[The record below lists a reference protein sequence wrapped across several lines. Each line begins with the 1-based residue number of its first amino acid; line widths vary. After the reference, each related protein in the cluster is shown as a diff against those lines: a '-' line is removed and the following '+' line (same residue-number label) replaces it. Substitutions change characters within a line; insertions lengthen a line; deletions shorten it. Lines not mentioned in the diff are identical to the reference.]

1 MSALVTWDSDLNG
14 ISVLLCGCA
23 GREGWG
29 WRGVEGWGWRGVGG
43 WDAGENA
50 ADLRG
55 RARSGLLFIDEAVT
69 GDTETVLFSSC
80 EPDKPTHSLVQMG
93 VFNVPT

>member
-1 MSALVTWDSDLNG
+1 MSASVTWDSDLNG
-14 ISVLLCGCA
+14 ISVLLRGGA
-23 GREGWG
+23 GIAGW
-29 WRGVEGWGWRGVGG
+29 G

-55 RARSGLLFIDEAVT
+55 RARSGLLIIDGAVT

>member
-14 ISVLLCGCA
+14 ISVLLRGCA

-29 WRGVEGWGWRGVGG
+29 WRGVRGGG
-43 WDAGENA
+43 CNAGENA

-55 RARSGLLFIDEAVT
+55 RAQSGLLIIDGAVT

-80 EPDKPTHSLVQMG
+80 EPDKPTHTRVQMG